1 MDYADDY
8 VKTIVWLALILII
21 PFIFFGIFVTDPGG
35 SANSPA
41 TETSTP
47 SPYLTDARKRNFS
60 FPGAHQPQARRS
72 TSIMTMTAYETRKQ
86 RVWLD
91 GASRLAS

>member
-1 MDYADDY
+1 MDYMDYMDYADDY
-8 VKTIVWLALILII
+8 VWTSSVKTFVWLALISII

-47 SPYLTDARKRNFS
+47 APYSPATET
-60 FPGAHQPQARRS
+60 S
-72 TSIMTMTAYETRKQ
+72 TPAP
-86 RVWLD
+86 
-91 GASRLAS
+91 

>member
-47 SPYLTDARKRNFS
+47 SP
-60 FPGAHQPQARRS
+60 
-72 TSIMTMTAYETRKQ
+72 
-86 RVWLD
+86 
-91 GASRLAS
+91 